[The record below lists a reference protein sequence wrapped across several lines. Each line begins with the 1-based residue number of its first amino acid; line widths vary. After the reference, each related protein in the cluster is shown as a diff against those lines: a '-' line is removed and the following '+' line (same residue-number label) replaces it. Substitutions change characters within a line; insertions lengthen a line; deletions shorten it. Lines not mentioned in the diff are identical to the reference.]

1 MIDVVYYLFN
11 ALGISSLPGRLML
24 RKWKSKKRFNE
35 ILSTVTEAKNN
46 GFKTSADG
54 REIMLDNA
62 ESLLN
67 DTSNGKI
74 DRYEFKKRYNN
85 IVDDVESILN
95 RSMLTISQ
103 N

>member
-1 MIDVVYYLFN
+1 
-11 ALGISSLPGRLML
+11 
-24 RKWKSKKRFNE
+24 
-35 ILSTVTEAKNN
+35 
-46 GFKTSADG
+46 
-54 REIMLDNA
+54 MLDNA

-67 DTSNGKI
+67 DISNGKI